1 MKNLTLDLDVKALM
15 RENLPDI
22 FMLKGIFNS
31 VFYFISVVLVD
42 SHDLL
47 SVKITQDSHVKA
59 EFLDL
64 I

>member
-1 MKNLTLDLDVKALM
+1 M